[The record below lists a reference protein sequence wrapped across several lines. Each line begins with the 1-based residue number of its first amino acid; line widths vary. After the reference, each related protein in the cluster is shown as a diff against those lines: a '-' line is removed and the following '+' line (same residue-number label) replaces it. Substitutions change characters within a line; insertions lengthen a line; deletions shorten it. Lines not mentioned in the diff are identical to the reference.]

1 MKNKQER
8 IEEMEK
14 YDRLTALRV
23 LQDLSNKMY
32 PNFDL
37 FGRPTLVINR
47 EEFEEVRKKW
57 LDDPAIGNVLEV
69 NKEIEKACKETAEK
83 HFNAIIKALE
93 AKKASIITHYGIKES
108 VGADVAIRTVKYLA
122 EQFGV
127 EIKE

>member
-1 MKNKQER
+1 
-8 IEEMEK
+8 MEK

-32 PNFDL
+32 PNLDL
-37 FGRPTLVINR
+37 FGNPTLVIDR
-47 EEFEEVRKKW
+47 DEFEEVRKKW

-93 AKKASIITHYGIKES
+93 TKKASIITHYGIKES

>member
-1 MKNKQER
+1 
-8 IEEMEK
+8 MEK

-32 PNFDL
+32 PNLDL
-37 FGRPTLVINR
+37 FGNPTLVIDR
-47 EEFEEVRKKW
+47 DEFEEVRKKW
-57 LDDPAIGNVLEV
+57 LDNPVIRNMLDVT
-69 NKEIEKACKETAEK
+69 KEIEKECKETAEK

-93 AKKASIITHYGIKES
+93 IKKASIITHYGIKES

-127 EIKE
+127 EIKEYENE

>member
-1 MKNKQER
+1 
-8 IEEMEK
+8 MEK

-32 PNFDL
+32 PNLDL
-37 FGRPTLVINR
+37 FGNPTLVIDR
-47 EEFEEVRKKW
+47 DEFEEVRKKW
-57 LDDPAIGNVLEV
+57 LDNPAIRNVLDV
-69 NKEIEKACKETAEK
+69 TKEIEKECKETAEK

-93 AKKASIITHYGIKES
+93 IKKASIITHYGIKES